1 MQRLPVDNETL
12 PNLRLDLIEGESLT
26 GYAEFKKLRAGKYRL
41 IYTLR
46 GEVLLI
52 AIIEKRETVYATF
65 KHLFKKSSVF
75 DSPQTKKAGFH
86 QPFAFIK
93 CHSQQILL
101 THRAKC

>member
-1 MQRLPVDNETL
+1 MRDYKFTKQAFKTL
-12 PNLRLDLIEGESLT
+12 TDLSKNAPKIASNIKEIITNLRLDLIEGESLT

-65 KHLFKKSSVF
+65 KHLFKKSSAF
-75 DSPQTKKAGFH
+75 DD
-86 QPFAFIK
+86 
-93 CHSQQILL
+93 
-101 THRAKC
+101 

>member
-1 MQRLPVDNETL
+1 MRDYKFTKQAFKTL
-12 PNLRLDLIEGESLT
+12 TDLSKNAPKIASNIKEIITNLRLDLIEGESLT

-65 KHLFKKSSVF
+65 KHLFKKSSAF
-75 DSPQTKKAGFH
+75 DN
-86 QPFAFIK
+86 
-93 CHSQQILL
+93 
-101 THRAKC
+101 

>member
-1 MQRLPVDNETL
+1 MRDYKFTKQVFKKLTDLSKNAPKIASHIKEIIT
-12 PNLRLDLIEGESLT
+12 NLRLDLIEGENLT

-65 KHLFKKSSVF
+65 KHLFKKSAAF
-75 DSPQTKKAGFH
+75 DD
-86 QPFAFIK
+86 
-93 CHSQQILL
+93 
-101 THRAKC
+101 

>member
-1 MQRLPVDNETL
+1 MRDYKFTKQAFKKLTDLSKNEPKIASHIKEIIT
-12 PNLRLDLIEGESLT
+12 NLRLDLIEGESLT

-65 KHLFKKSSVF
+65 KHLFKKSSAF
-75 DSPQTKKAGFH
+75 DD
-86 QPFAFIK
+86 
-93 CHSQQILL
+93 
-101 THRAKC
+101 